1 MPGGETRML
10 GTDRV
15 GDVAEGDTERLALIG
30 VKKEVNLDEVFE
42 KEEDRP

>member
-1 MPGGETRML
+1 ML

-15 GDVAEGDTERLALIG
+15 GDVAEGETERLDRIG